1 MLLGSEPQCGDVFGR
16 REKSVHFPKNS
27 CSHRDSRYCKV
38 CHHNSS
44 VFFKC
49 LVFTDMKTSLIK
61 VKRGQKGYGL
71 SLVYR
76 GPDKYEEKDLGVF
89 VSRVVAG
96 GQAERYGL
104 R

>member
-1 MLLGSEPQCGDVFGR
+1 
-16 REKSVHFPKNS
+16 
-27 CSHRDSRYCKV
+27 
-38 CHHNSS
+38 
-44 VFFKC
+44 
-49 LVFTDMKTSLIK
+49 MKTSLIK

-96 GQAERYGL
+96 GQAERNGL

>member
-1 MLLGSEPQCGDVFGR
+1 MPVIVVS
-16 REKSVHFPKNS
+16 
-27 CSHRDSRYCKV
+27 
-38 CHHNSS
+38 
-44 VFFKC
+44 
-49 LVFTDMKTSLIK
+49 DMKSSLIR
-61 VKRGQKGYGL
+61 VKKGQKGYGL

-89 VSRVVAG
+89 VSRIVAG

>member
-1 MLLGSEPQCGDVFGR
+1 MIKF
-16 REKSVHFPKNS
+16 
-27 CSHRDSRYCKV
+27 
-38 CHHNSS
+38 
-44 VFFKC
+44 
-49 LVFTDMKTSLIK
+49 LVTDMKTSLIK

-104 R
+104 RLGTVIL